1 MNNLSKQIGISSGPS
16 TIRIISVISGMI
28 SIIVPLHIFACNT
41 ANQTSL
47 YATLLSS
54 LAGIISAFLL
64 ATVVE
69 WTVHRYAMHK
79 GKRISIFRIATEL
92 HHKAHHWVYY
102 TPNHYVNPEPI
113 NRPSVLAP
121 DKTKLC
127 QSKFVI
133 LLTTFSHAA
142 FYTFITVPILILAWL
157 ITVNIWFT
165 ISMVLMASIF
175 IYLFIR
181 VHDAVHHPGLSWLE
195 RFNWFW
201 FLDHHHYIHH
211 IDNNA
216 NTSFLLPL
224 TDLLMGTLRTELSN
238 EELAMWPTYSDAR
251 KVPN

>member
-28 SIIVPLHIFACNT
+28 SIIVPLHIFARNT

-113 NRPSVLAP
+113 NRPSVLTP

-127 QSKFVI
+127 QSKLVI
-133 LLTTFSHAA
+133 L
-142 FYTFITVPILILAWL
+142 
-157 ITVNIWFT
+157 N
-165 ISMVLMASIF
+165 
-175 IYLFIR
+175 
-181 VHDAVHHPGLSWLE
+181 
-195 RFNWFW
+195 
-201 FLDHHHYIHH
+201 
-211 IDNNA
+211 
-216 NTSFLLPL
+216 
-224 TDLLMGTLRTELSN
+224 
-238 EELAMWPTYSDAR
+238 
-251 KVPN
+251 K